1 MQVFSLVLSF
11 NHVNSMWSEVF
22 IPALYYLNECVKDGS
37 VVILHHFMEF
47 GRITG
52 SDGVTKIHPSAVVG
66 VCPS

>member
-1 MQVFSLVLSF
+1 MQVFLLVLCF
-11 NHVNSMWSEVF
+11 NHVNSIKSEVF

-37 VVILHHFMEF
+37 VVILHHFMEL
-47 GRITG
+47 GRIAG